1 MNKKFDSKQ
10 SKWKK
15 ALSLF
20 DKVVKKHTVGSGAV
34 PGISDEINNYWGNF
48 LWIYQTADPIKEE
61 KTISSQN
68 VRTAPRSTT
77 VPFCKIFFFKSLI

>member
-20 DKVVKKHTVGSGAV
+20 DKVVKKHAAGSGKFRA
-34 PGISDEINNYWGNF
+34 
-48 LWIYQTADPIKEE
+48 
-61 KTISSQN
+61 
-68 VRTAPRSTT
+68 
-77 VPFCKIFFFKSLI
+77 SLMK